1 MNNMSFKLI
10 SSLLGLSALTIVSTA
25 MSARA
30 EAPSNDSSLGYSE
43 SATSFQ
49 PVDSAVTSATV
60 NPLTIDSTSSLDR
73 SQAAVESMQT
83 GDFSVTPIAPIDQL
97 GMQAT
102 VPTSP
107 QEAASQ
113 PAAQTVQLADINNN
127 QVYSQTQQPTSSD
140 ATRANVIPPMPGTVE
155 TSAAAL
161 ATTSQPATVPPASSN
176 NADSTVAQTPVDPG
190 RPTRGGYSY
199 IGVGGNI
206 GLGGDSALGGGS
218 FVVTSKIGLTPIFSA
233 RPGAIIG
240 DETVFLIPVTYD
252 FVIESNDPFSPV
264 PFAPYLGGGVAV
276 TTAGDVGFLLTGGVD
291 VPISRQFVG
300 NAAINVD
307 FGSDTNV
314 GLLLSIGYTFPNL
327 FR

>member
-1 MNNMSFKLI
+1 VNNMSFKLI

-30 EAPSNDSSLGYSE
+30 EAPNNDSSFGYSE

-49 PVDSAVTSATV
+49 PVDPAVTSASV
-60 NPLTIDSTSSLDR
+60 NPLAIDSTSSFDR
-73 SQAAVESMQT
+73 SQAAAALTQT
-83 GDFSVTPIAPIDQL
+83 GDFAVTPVAPIDQL
-97 GMQAT
+97 SMQTT
-102 VPTSP
+102 VSASP

-113 PAAQTVQLADINNN
+113 PAVPTVQLADINNN

-140 ATRANVIPPMPGTVE
+140 ATRVNVAPPMPGTVE

-161 ATTSQPATVPPASSN
+161 ATTSLTAPVPAASSN
-176 NADSTVAQTPVDPG
+176 NADTTVAQTNIDPG

-199 IGVGGNI
+199 IGIGGNI
-206 GLGGDSALGGGS
+206 GLGGGSALGDGS
-218 FVVTSKIGLTPIFSA
+218 FVITSKIGLTPIFSA
-233 RPGAIIG
+233 RPGAVLG

-276 TTAGDVGFLLTGGVD
+276 TTNGDVGFLLTGGVD

-307 FGSDTNV
+307 FGSDTNI